1 MPNSLR
7 YPPNGDKQSR
17 DLATQAKGPVNAY
30 HRNRPLMAGIR
41 TARTSEG
48 RFVQLANSAGQDP
61 RLSLAARGII
71 YFVLSLPPGRKFTAA
86 WLETQVPD
94 GRETIRRALAELAD
108 CDYLRRTRSH
118 GPDGRWIWEQVLSD
132 APIPAARPVENDPP
146 GLPPSDG
153 KPSHGL
159 TSNDAPSPQVAP
171 CDGKP
176 SDGFPSDKEIKTGS
190 VNTKDG
196 VVPAVGPRTSVGGRP
211 PDIAA
216 KDKTL
221 AQFGT
226 LARSRTDVP
235 ALRPGAKPYTGLC
248 HRCCN
253 GYHPPDQC
261 PTTLGGDHA

>member
-1 MPNSLR
+1 
-7 YPPNGDKQSR
+7 
-17 DLATQAKGPVNAY
+17 
-30 HRNRPLMAGIR
+30 MAGIR
-41 TARTSEG
+41 TARTAEG

-71 YFVLSLPPGRKFTAA
+71 YFVLSLPPGRRFTAA

-94 GRETIRRALAELAD
+94 GRESIRNALAELAD
-108 CDYLRRTRSH
+108 CGYLRRSRTH
-118 GPDGRWIWEQVLSD
+118 GPDGRWVWHQTLSD
-132 APIPAARPVENDPP
+132 SPIYLDEPVENPP
-146 GLPPSDG
+146 PAIPPSDG
-153 KPSHGL
+153 LPSHGP
-159 TSNDAPSPQVAP
+159 TSHDAPSPQVAP

-176 SDGFPSDKEIKTGS
+176 SDGLPSDKEIKTGS
-190 VNTKDG
+190 VNTKDD

-211 PDIAA
+211 PGTEA

-221 AQFGT
+221 AEFGT
-226 LARSRTDVP
+226 LYRARSDVP

-261 PTTLGGDHA
+261 PIALEGSDDG